1 LQIAQFLGAIAI
13 LSAFFLSQ
21 KQVLRQDG
29 YAYLFLNFVGSV
41 VLASVALDGPQ
52 WGFLLLNTAWGAVAA
67 WSILG
72 KLRRVPQAG

>member
-1 LQIAQFLGAIAI
+1 
-13 LSAFFLSQ
+13 
-21 KQVLRQDG
+21 
-29 YAYLFLNFVGSV
+29 LFLNFVGSV

-72 KLRRVPQAG
+72 KVRRVPQAG